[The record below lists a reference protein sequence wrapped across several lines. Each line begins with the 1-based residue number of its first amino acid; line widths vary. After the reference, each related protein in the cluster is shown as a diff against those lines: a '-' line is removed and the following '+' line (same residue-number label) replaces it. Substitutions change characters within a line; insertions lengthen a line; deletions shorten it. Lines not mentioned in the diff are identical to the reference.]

1 MIITDTCR
9 KAVEGRGGSRQ
20 RREGSGYCANETLKL
35 ADAALARS
43 LNEIA
48 KFLCLFYAQ
57 GKLQKS
63 AKKSKGNRGKS
74 QEKENDDAAACQG
87 EGEEGARERG
97 ARFWGE

>member
-1 MIITDTCR
+1 MQQGSR
-9 KAVEGRGGSRQ
+9 AGRGGAGGGGGA
-20 RREGSGYCANETLKL
+20 EDCANETLKL

-87 EGEEGARERG
+87 EEERKGVDFGGSELSK
-97 ARFWGE
+97 

>member
-1 MIITDTCR
+1 MIITDTCS
-9 KAVEGRGGSRQ
+9 KAAERRGEAGAGGGA
-20 RREGSGYCANETLKL
+20 EDCANETLKL

-63 AKKSKGNRGKS
+63 AKKEQRKQRKIAGKGKR
-74 QEKENDDAAACQG
+74 
-87 EGEEGARERG
+87 
-97 ARFWGE
+97 